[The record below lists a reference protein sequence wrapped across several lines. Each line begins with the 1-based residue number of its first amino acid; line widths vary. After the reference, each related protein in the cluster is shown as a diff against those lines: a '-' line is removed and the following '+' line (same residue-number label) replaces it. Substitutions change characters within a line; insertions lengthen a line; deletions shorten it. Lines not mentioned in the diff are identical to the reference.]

1 MNYEFSVFVN
11 DVNVC
16 NYEGVSEF
24 RGYSTIPLDKQIQ
37 INKGDE
43 FKVIFKNK
51 CYALIDSRAPLQSN
65 VSFISA
71 DGKNWRDLSKDNAM
85 PILKFTYVMISIF
98 NGIWLSITVMT
109 LRLQ

>member
-1 MNYEFSVFVN
+1 MIAAVGTFFDKSDLNYEFSVFVN

-71 DGKNWRDLSKDNAM
+71 DGKNWRIFQKTM
-85 PILKFTYVMISIF
+85 PCLF
-98 NGIWLSITVMT
+98 
-109 LRLQ
+109 